1 VVKRRFKRK
10 LVAENDILIN
20 QFRFQE
26 LLTET
31 LESVKPEEARRAAAT
46 NNRHCLYNMLVQM
59 SKINLD
65 DGNLEA
71 LQEMDVEQEDSVSYH
86 SDSPAENEN

>member
-1 VVKRRFKRK
+1 MQK
-10 LVAENDILIN
+10 LVAESDILIN
-20 QFRFQE
+20 QIRFQE

-31 LESVKPEEARRAAAT
+31 LESVTPEEVWRAAAT
-46 NNRHCLYNMLVQM
+46 NNRHFLYNMLVQM

-65 DGNLEA
+65 DGKLEA
-71 LQEMDVEQEDSVSYH
+71 LQEMDVEQEDSVTYH